1 MTDEIVA
8 SLIHELE
15 RRSQESAL
23 NARTDSIEI
32 GTPSKGGVLKVY
44 FDAGESQEVIHARI
58 DRAADAL
65 RYANAE
71 REKVVGV
78 PQ

>member
-44 FDAGESQEVIHARI
+44 FDSGESQEVIHARI

-65 RYANAE
+65 RYGNQE